1 MFVYLLLITNLVQH
15 FIAFIKDED
24 FDVSKAKL
32 LLSDQRIQTTRSSDD
47 NMRVGIFVGKG
58 FDILLHRCASVKDC
72 CFHFWEI
79 FAEPGVLVLNLV
91 GEFTGVTHDKD
102 CALARH
108 RLDLLECSEDEDG
121 CLSETG
127 LGLAEDIG
135 SKDGLRDAHLLD
147 CSEAKPMSDLFS
159 RMNM

>member
-1 MFVYLLLITNLVQH
+1 MFVHLLLITNLVQH
-15 FIAFIKDED
+15 FIAFIEDED
-24 FDVSKAKL
+24 FNISKAKL
-32 LLSDQRIQTTRSSDD
+32 LLSDQRIKTTRSSDD
-47 NMRVGIFVGKG
+47 DMRVSIFVGKG
-58 FDILLHRCASVKDC
+58 FDILLHWCASVKDC
-72 CFHFWEI
+72 CLHFWEI

-108 RLDLLECSEDEDG
+108 RLDLLKCSENEDG

-135 SKDGLRDAHLLD
+135 SKDGLRNAHLLD